1 MGGGLPLI
9 RVKQRRLADGGRRTD
24 SSDSGRRLLAF
35 RWLRETSRSVRPT
48 QVRSPASEDRRL
60 FCSRSRPRAWQ
71 ATEHHKTTAALTRP
85 ASQPAG
91 GHGRHPVPARSPDLA
106 RVRHHRAA
114 TRTGSSSWLRSRL
127 VSWLAL
133 RSSETRRS
141 VHSHAGL
148 TCVRTR
154 APAHARHLHH
164 HHKHP
169 RIAPLALTPNT
180 RITAPYP
187 TYPTYATTYAP
198 PAPPPPPRTPHP
210 PTHTAC
216 MRCYH
221 ARGGGGLLWVA
232 APLPRLRRLLLVQAR
247 SAGCSRASA
256 PAEPAASA
264 AP

>member
-164 HHKHP
+164 HQKH
-169 RIAPLALTPNT
+169 LL
-180 RITAPYP
+180 
-187 TYPTYATTYAP
+187 
-198 PAPPPPPRTPHP
+198 PAPPPPAP
-210 PTHTAC
+210 PTLPHTQRAC
-216 MRCYH
+216 GATMRGVGAGCC
-221 ARGGGGLLWVA
+221 GW
-232 APLPRLRRLLLVQAR
+232 LRRCRGCGGCCSYKLAQLVVAERQR
-247 SAGCSRASA
+247 PQSRQRRQHRERR
-256 PAEPAASA
+256 PQLVEPQVHVLQPLRANPPSTTT
-264 AP
+264 